1 MNNIQLTG
9 RVTKNIRSNNVD
21 GTAVVNFT
29 VAVELGTK
37 SQIVTMNGKEI
48 LAQVPATSYIDAAAW
63 GPNAAAASSL
73 EAGQEVSFTVDSLGS
88 KGREYNGK
96 ILSDVIAR
104 VSAVTPGA
112 KAKAKAPVAA
122 AAEEAIF

>member
-104 VSAVTPGA
+104 VSAVIPGA
-112 KAKAKAPVAA
+112 KAKARELATA
-122 AAEEAIF
+122 